1 MKIERAP
8 LPRNVPLPEDAYS
21 GRWWLILSRYAACP
35 FCSLR
40 IDRIGRRVS
49 ELTAAGVKLLV
60 VFPSPPERV
69 EKYYPPASTP
79 FDVVSD
85 TSETLYDLL
94 GSKTSV
100 LGTLRTA
107 VDIPVVLRAEL
118 SYLRN
123 PLAIDGPFTR
133 LPADYLVRDGTI
145 ERSRVGRRLDDGLEM
160 EDVLRWAKA

>member
-1 MKIERAP
+1 MKSERTP
-8 LPRNVPLPEDAYS
+8 LPRDVPLPDEAYS
-21 GRWWLILSRYAACP
+21 GRWWIILSRYAACP

-40 IDRIGRRVS
+40 IDRIERRAS
-49 ELTAAGVKLLV
+49 ELHDVGVEMLV
-60 VFPSPPERV
+60 VFPSPSARI

-79 FDVVSD
+79 FTVVSD
-85 TSETLYDLL
+85 TEEVLYDRL

-107 VDIPVVLRAEL
+107 IDLPVVLKAETT
-118 SYLRN
+118 YPRN

-145 ERSRVGRRLDDGLEM
+145 ERSRVGRRLDDGLELD
-160 EDVLRWAKA
+160 DVLRWAST